1 MGLLWSTTLTELWC
15 GIAID
20 NTLAFEF
27 VEFGSGRFFDLSW
40 STSLSSS
47 RSCSSS
53 LYLQVLLIGG
63 MLQQVPQRAIHFD
76 DPSDTQ
82 SFGM

>member
-1 MGLLWSTTLTELWC
+1 MGLLCSTTLTELWC
-15 GIAID
+15 GIALD

-47 RSCSSS
+47 CSCSSS
-53 LYLQVLLIGG
+53 LHLQVLLLGG
-63 MLQQVPQRAIHFD
+63 MLQHVPKGPFTLTIPVT
-76 DPSDTQ
+76 PSLLA
-82 SFGM
+82 